1 MANEQ
6 IYRVDRML
14 TELKL
19 AGILDQ
25 VAGFV
30 FGRCTCEPVSGLNPA
45 TNFQACIR
53 N

>member
-1 MANEQ
+1 MAIEQ

-25 VAGFV
+25 IAGFV
-30 FGRCTCEPVSGLNPA
+30 FGRCTDCEPGSGLNPA
-45 TNFQACIR
+45 TNYQCIR